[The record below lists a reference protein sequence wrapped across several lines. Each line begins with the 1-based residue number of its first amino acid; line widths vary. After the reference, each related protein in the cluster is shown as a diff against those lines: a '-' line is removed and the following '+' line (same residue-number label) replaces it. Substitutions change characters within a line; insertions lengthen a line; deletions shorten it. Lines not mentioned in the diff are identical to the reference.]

1 MKKALALLLLIL
13 ITQFIYSQER
23 YVTEEQF
30 KEKISWLEPHEMLL
44 PLRDII
50 KKIPGAGSINKWLVD
65 GIVYEHA
72 PFYLYAAEVKYIEVV
87 NNILQANTCQCDL
100 IVKTL
105 VTEKEFNSR
114 KNILNRL
121 NKNRPKKS
129 RKQKNK
135 KKK

>member
-1 MKKALALLLLIL
+1 MKKQFLAIC
-13 ITQFIYSQER
+13 IICSGYCFSQER
-23 YVTEEQF
+23 YITDEEF

-50 KKIPGAGSINKWLVD
+50 KKIPGAKSINNWLVD
-65 GIVYEHA
+65 GIVYEYA

-87 NNILQANTCQCDL
+87 NNILQANMCQCDL